1 MKQENNEIRRA
12 KKRIKADPQL
22 HKLLMHSGRNEIMLD
37 LNGDGAAD
45 ICISSENDGKNIDT
59 LAIDLSGNGEFNL
72 YLHDADGNGIPDTI
86 LWADDDSDD
95 MELIA
100 MGSDIEDGLIDIAT
114 RIDRLLSAE
123 EFLNEELGISLADLA
138 EYVKLHAAVLLA
150 ELEKR
155 LNAEGVERVY
165 YFLNDAQTYYLATV
179 EGNQP
184 RVRPFGTVL
193 LYEGKLYLQT
203 GKSKEVSKQI
213 AANPN
218 VELCAFMN
226 GSWLRVSGE
235 LVNDDNRDVKVAMLE
250 KMPDL
255 KAMYSPDDG
264 NMQMLYLKNATAV
277 LSSFT
282 TEPEIIKL

>member
-100 MGSDIEDGLIDIAT
+100 MGSDIEEGLIDIAT